1 MIKHLKIKWFSLP
14 NLPLFTWLSQVA
26 GGTQGIPP
34 SIEITTQFLEKKRN
48 QGYRNGI
55 LVIMIYPLYPCIN
68 ISVVWHIL
76 RHLKYTMY
84 RLQWHSSTQVAR
96 KQTGSESVKK
106 NNNNSKTRIFQLSP
120 PWQLDIVD
128 PQNLRKTSGGP
139 DIEENRVTGLQ
150 NSFKLT
156 WRIQHKSRNE
166 SQKTPRFSLKRIH
179 IFNHLHI
186 NTKCQHQ
193 EQEVIRRCPF
203 LPGQC
208 HN

>member
-1 MIKHLKIKWFSLP
+1 MQNRDVHHSSSAKVNPAGKCFILLQPIVIKHFKIKWLSLT

-68 ISVVWHIL
+68 ISVVWHIF

-106 NNNNSKTRIFQLSP
+106 KQ
-120 PWQLDIVD
+120 Q
-128 PQNLRKTSGGP
+128 Q
-139 DIEENRVTGLQ
+139 Q
-150 NSFKLT
+150 NSDFSTFSSLAARYCWPSKPQKNFRGPGH
-156 WRIQHKSRNE
+156 WRK
-166 SQKTPRFSLKRIH
+166 
-179 IFNHLHI
+179 
-186 NTKCQHQ
+186 
-193 EQEVIRRCPF
+193 
-203 LPGQC
+203 
-208 HN
+208 